1 MKVDIQATLI
11 NLIKEKIGKEDTIG
25 RSLAD
30 ILNLS
35 QDAVYRR
42 SRGETLFTIYEIQK
56 ICSHYAISFDAL
68 MEIKQNQVVF
78 EYSSLNEYDHSLD
91 SYLEGILANI
101 QKLKQCTNPNIV
113 LIVKDTPLFQ
123 LLNFPHLFRFKL
135 YFWAKTH
142 LSIPEYKNQ
151 QFGYEKISE
160 KTFQT
165 GKEILQ
171 IYSSIPSKE
180 IYDIDLL
187 KGFIRQIRYY
197 FNAYLFKDPS
207 YSLVLLNQTQ
217 ELLNHIREQ
226 AILGKKF
233 MYGTQAPFSGND
245 FEMYFNE
252 TLNADGTFCFKSE
265 EKSGLYLTHNMMN
278 YLQTSDEEYVKET
291 DQIIG
296 RIVDNSSLI
305 SNSNE
310 RERNSFFHQVEK
322 TINNYKQKIESD
334 LTK

>member
-1 MKVDIQATLI
+1 MKIDIQATLI

-25 RSLAD
+25 RSLSE

-56 ICSHYAISFDAL
+56 ICSHYGISFDAL
-68 MEIKQNQVVF
+68 MEIKQNKVVF
-78 EYSSLNEYDHSLD
+78 EYNSLREYDYSLD
-91 SYLEGILANI
+91 SYLESILNNVR
-101 QKLKQCTNPNIV
+101 KLKQYSDTGIV
-113 LIVKDTPLFQ
+113 LTVKDTPLFQ

-142 LSIPEYKNQ
+142 LNIPEYKNQ
-151 QFGYEKISE
+151 QFSYQKISE
-160 KTFQT
+160 RTFQT

-187 KGFIRQIRYY
+187 RGFVRQIRYY

-217 ELLNHIREQ
+217 ELLNHIKEQ
-226 AILGKKF
+226 AIIGKKF

-252 TLNADGTFCFKSE
+252 TLNADGTFCFKSK
-265 EKSGLYLTHNMMN
+265 EKNGIYLNHNIMN
-278 YLQTSDEEYVKET
+278 FLQTSDEDYVKET

-296 RIVDNSSLI
+296 RILDNSSLI
-305 SNSNE
+305 SNTNE

-322 TINNYKQKIESD
+322 TINNYKQKIEID